1 VIPGGVPATLGRV
14 QLWLSAHV
22 LFMIGAVGVSSALSA
37 LTLIPLAER
46 LPEVSAYRLPLPLF
60 WMLLA
65 LAILTWLS
73 RAAARRLVWLHCGI
87 AVAIV
92 AMGVVGALWF
102 PTDLVLISLL
112 ASLLVIV
119 DAVAAARMT
128 QLKLWT
134 AAASSP

>member
-1 VIPGGVPATLGRV
+1 
-14 QLWLSAHV
+14 
-22 LFMIGAVGVSSALSA
+22 
-37 LTLIPLAER
+37 
-46 LPEVSAYRLPLPLF
+46 
-60 WMLLA
+60 
-65 LAILTWLS
+65 
-73 RAAARRLVWLHCGI
+73 LVWLHCGI

-134 AAASSP
+134 AATSSP